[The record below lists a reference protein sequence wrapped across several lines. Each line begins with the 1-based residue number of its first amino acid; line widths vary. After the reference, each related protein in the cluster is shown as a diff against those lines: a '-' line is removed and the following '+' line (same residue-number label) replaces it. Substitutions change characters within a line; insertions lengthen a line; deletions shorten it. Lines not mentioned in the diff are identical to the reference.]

1 MRREN
6 PAQTSDEL
14 KAAGR
19 MGTDAAALF
28 TLQFPEN
35 GELIVSSITVDGRTG
50 APLSSFDEFA
60 IWISFTEYLA
70 ESETMGRNA
79 ARLLRLTLGLIR
91 AAIPSDAL
99 GRRKL

>member
-19 MGTDAAALF
+19 AGTDAAALF
-28 TLQFPEN
+28 TIEFPDN
-35 GELIVSSITVDGRTG
+35 GGLIVGAITVDGRTG
-50 APLSSFDEFA
+50 APLSSFDQFA
-60 IWISFTEYLA
+60 IWIAFTEYLA

-91 AAIPSDAL
+91 AAIPPDAL
-99 GRRKL
+99 RHNKI